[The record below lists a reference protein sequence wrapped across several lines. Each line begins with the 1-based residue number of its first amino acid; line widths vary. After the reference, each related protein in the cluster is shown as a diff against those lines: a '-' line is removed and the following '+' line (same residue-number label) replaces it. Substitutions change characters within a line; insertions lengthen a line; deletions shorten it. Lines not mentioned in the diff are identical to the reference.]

1 MSEEPKAAVE
11 PAAFLDLRDDGKV
24 VHGKNGRLFLDN
36 DTNEV
41 VAQHTGAL
49 RLDERGLEQWRL
61 TLEHRTAWLER
72 KGVQYVFLVAP
83 DAHSVYPEDLPD
95 DVRSAPERTVHQL
108 MAALERGGIARLV
121 YPLDEL
127 TRERARPVFPKTGS
141 HWSELGAF
149 IAYRSVIEALQ
160 PALPVEAISLDD
172 VEWHEEVRPGGLG
185 HKVDPQLS
193 SVFVFLDLEQ
203 PRARLVSDNRIRNN
217 GRRVEFEGDPAQSF
231 SCLVLGD
238 SYARLVVPF
247 LAESFRRLT
256 FGHLTTLDHGLV
268 DQLRPDVVISVISER
283 FLIHPPIDLPSKSLA
298 DHEREKLAAGEVMP
312 PRRLQTNRLDFPR

>member
-1 MSEEPKAAVE
+1 VSEQPKATVE

-24 VHGKNGRLFLDN
+24 VQGRNGRLFLDN

-49 RLDERGLEQWRL
+49 RLDRPGLEQWRL

-72 KGVQYVFLVAP
+72 KGVRYVFLVAP
-83 DAHSVYPEDLPD
+83 NAHSVYPEDLPAG
-95 DVRSAPERTVHQL
+95 VQSASERPVHQL
-108 MAALERGGIARLV
+108 ITALEQGGIARLL

-127 TRERARPVFPKTGS
+127 VRERARPVFPRTGS

-149 IAYRSVIEALQ
+149 VAYRSVIEALQ
-160 PALPVEAISLDD
+160 PELPVEAIALDD

-185 HKVDPQLS
+185 HKVEPKLT
-193 SVFVFLDLEQ
+193 SVFVFLDLKQ

-217 GRRVEFEGDPAQSF
+217 GRRVDFEGDQERRF

-268 DQLRPDVVISVISER
+268 DELRPDVVISVISER

-312 PRRLQTNRLDFPR
+312 PRRVETNRLDFPR